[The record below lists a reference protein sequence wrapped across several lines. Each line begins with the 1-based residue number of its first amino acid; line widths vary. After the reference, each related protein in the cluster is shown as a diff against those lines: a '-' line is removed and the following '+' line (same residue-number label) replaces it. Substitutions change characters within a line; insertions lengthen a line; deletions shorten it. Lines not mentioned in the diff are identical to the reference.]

1 MCAAESLSMT
11 GFAAFTTLLP
21 ALVREWNISNSAAGA
36 IGGIFGALAPVAR
49 WLYNRREST

>member
-1 MCAAESLSMT
+1 MT